1 MKPPRLNS
9 IKFFLGFLAIGLAIG
24 FLRYFG
30 RWVYFPWFP
39 NVLDS
44 VAMGAI
50 GAYLLYEVVAEVEKK
65 GRALLQDPNERDS
78 VTA

>member
-1 MKPPRLNS
+1 
-9 IKFFLGFLAIGLAIG
+9 
-24 FLRYFG
+24 
-30 RWVYFPWFP
+30 
-39 NVLDS
+39 
-44 VAMGAI
+44 MGAI